1 MWRDAATQIFYSLSV
16 AWGGVT
22 ALSSYNKFHNNVFKD
37 ALTVCL
43 TNCGTTQTPHT
54 HQMDANGII
63 KKKIY
68 IEEHFQGFIVFQ
80 YIVFPFLLN
89 VTL

>member
-16 AWGGVT
+16 AWGGVP
-22 ALSSYNKFHNNVFKD
+22 ALSSYNKFHNNVFKA
-37 ALTVCL
+37 ALTVSL
-43 TNCGTTQTPHT
+43 TNSGMNQTHHT

-63 KKKIY
+63 KKN
-68 IEEHFQGFIVFQ
+68 FQGVILFR
-80 YIVFPFLLN
+80 YIVFPFPFN